1 MTVVD
6 ASVLVSVYHAP
17 DAFHQPSVAWL
28 QQYIR
33 SGAIIVVPLLV
44 LSEVAGSIAR
54 QTSAPQQGHEAVRQ
68 LRALPN
74 LVLVPIDER
83 LATLSAQLAADLR
96 LKGADAIYV
105 AVAAQLDLPLISWD
119 REQIERGG
127 RLITALRPD
136 GS

>member
-6 ASVLVSVYHAP
+6 ASVLVSVYHAS
-17 DAFHQPSVAWL
+17 DAFHQLSIEWL
-28 QQYIR
+28 QQYSR

-54 QTSAPQQGHEAVRQ
+54 QTSDPYQGREAVRQ

-74 LVLVPIDER
+74 LVLVPVDER

-105 AVAAQLDLPLISWD
+105 AVVAQLDLPLISWD

-127 RLITALRPD
+127 RLVTAQRPD